1 VQKRKTHRVDN
12 NIAEINQVW
21 IKPPAGMLKCN
32 VDKACYAD
40 QNIELECVC
49 VTIKDAL
56 LHLRDDQGRF
66 VTAYAKR
73 LEGKPVIA
81 EAGEIFKV

>member
-49 VTIKDAL
+49 MTIKDAL
-56 LHLRDDQGRF
+56 LQLMRRDLKASLSLLRQMKHSKF
-66 VTAYAKR
+66 SKAVFYFC
-73 LEGKPVIA
+73 LN
-81 EAGEIFKV
+81 